1 MKEYTSLLLDLDD
14 TILDFQKAEKYA
26 ICKLMEYYSIDAND
40 ENISRYHEINL
51 QYWKKLELGLVERE
65 ELILLRFVD
74 FFNLFN
80 KKINI
85 EDAKDVNKLYFDY
98 LSSVVFFIPNSK
110 EVLMELKKKY
120 KIYLITN
127 GVKRVQ
133 ERRLSLLG
141 DFRNVFDKVFISE
154 VIGYTKPDVRFSEFV
169 LNDIKVSKDECLIIG
184 DSLSSDIMLGIN
196 SSIDTC
202 WFNPHSKTSD
212 LNIKFIIKDIKEL
225 LDIL

>member
-1 MKEYTSLLLDLDD
+1 MKKYTCLLLDLDD

-26 ICKLMEYYSIDAND
+26 ICKLMEHYSIDAND

-80 KKINI
+80 KKINK

-202 WFNPHSKTSD
+202 WFNPHNKTSD